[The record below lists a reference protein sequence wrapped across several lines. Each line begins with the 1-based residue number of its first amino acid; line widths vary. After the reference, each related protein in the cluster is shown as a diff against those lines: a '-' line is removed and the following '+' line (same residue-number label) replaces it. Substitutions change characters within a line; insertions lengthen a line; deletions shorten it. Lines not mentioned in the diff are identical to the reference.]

1 MRQGEEGGEGGTGG
15 RWEKSWRLQEMARS
29 KITFTMETVKNNVK
43 EAVYVDTERRA
54 FWSVKSS
61 DTFNS
66 YYVMYSPI
74 T

>member
-1 MRQGEEGGEGGTGG
+1 
-15 RWEKSWRLQEMARS
+15 MARS